1 MTKDNILLEPGSLWN
16 KIVEQTEYARQCGAL
31 QSIETDYQF
40 IEHNGISF
48 LVRTLS
54 NLARKEK
61 AQQQRKQQQKLTG
74 ESLAPETLEGLSLDS
89 NSRARTPR
97 LFDKSASPGETSSVY
112 DREGCAGD
120 PHISALDS
128 RSTWG
133 DTPVPTTDDTSATD
147 WLPKTGLS
155 RNRSVTVTNQEFD
168 PFLPYEQDLFVA
180 DISPTH
186 LCLLNKFN
194 VVDHHLLVVTRD
206 FEDQENWLNLA
217 DFQALW
223 VCMQEIDGLAFYNGG
238 KIAGASQ
245 RHKHLQL
252 IPLPF
257 IPEKCHL
264 PIKPAIANAIFNDSI
279 GTIPQFPFRHAIA
292 LLNLPESDTTTE
304 AAQKML
310 ACYYSLLR
318 AVGLDLDSSS
328 QVQTGAYNLLAT
340 KEWML
345 IVPRSQES
353 FSSISIN
360 SLGFAGSLFVR
371 DREQI
376 KLLKEI
382 TPMTILSKV
391 AFLKN

>member
-1 MTKDNILLEPGSLWN
+1 MTEENILLEPDKLWH
-16 KIVEQTEYARQCGAL
+16 KVVEQTKYARQCGAL
-31 QSIETDYQF
+31 QSIDTDHQF

-54 NLARKEK
+54 NLARKEQ
-61 AQQQRKQQQKLTG
+61 AQKQQKLQQKQT
-74 ESLAPETLEGLSLDS
+74 
-89 NSRARTPR
+89 
-97 LFDKSASPGETSSVY
+97 KQ
-112 DREGCAGD
+112 
-120 PHISALDS
+120 
-128 RSTWG
+128 
-133 DTPVPTTDDTSATD
+133 
-147 WLPKTGLS
+147 K
-155 RNRSVTVTNQEFD
+155 FD
-168 PFLPYEQDLFVA
+168 PFLPYEKDLFVA

-217 DFQALW
+217 DFLALW

-238 KIAGASQ
+238 KVAGASQ

-257 IPEKCHL
+257 IPKECYL
-264 PIKPAIANAIFNDSI
+264 PIKPAIATAVFNNSL
-279 GTIPQFPFRHAIA
+279 GTIAQFPFRHAIA
-292 LLNLPESDTTTE
+292 LLDLSKSDSPTG

-310 ACYYSLLR
+310 ASYYSLLQ
-318 AVGLDLDSSS
+318 AVGLDADNNNR
-328 QVQTGAYNLLAT
+328 VQSGAYNLLAT

-376 KLLKEI
+376 KLLESI

-391 AFLKN
+391 AFPNS

>member
-1 MTKDNILLEPGSLWN
+1 MTEKNILLEPGRLWN
-16 KIVEQTEYARQCGAL
+16 KVFEQTEYARQCGAL

-61 AQQQRKQQQKLTG
+61 VQQQQKQQQKQ
-74 ESLAPETLEGLSLDS
+74 
-89 NSRARTPR
+89 
-97 LFDKSASPGETSSVY
+97 TS
-112 DREGCAGD
+112 
-120 PHISALDS
+120 
-128 RSTWG
+128 
-133 DTPVPTTDDTSATD
+133 
-147 WLPKTGLS
+147 
-155 RNRSVTVTNQEFD
+155 QEFD
-168 PFLPYEQDLFVA
+168 PFLPYEEDLFVA

-194 VVDHHLLVVTRD
+194 VVDYHLLIVTRD
-206 FEDQENWLNLA
+206 FEDQETWLNLA
-217 DFQALW
+217 DFRALW
-223 VCMQEIDGLAFYNGG
+223 ACMQEIDGLAFYNGG
-238 KIAGASQ
+238 RLAGASQ

-257 IPEKCHL
+257 IAGECHL
-264 PIKPAIANAIFNDSI
+264 PIKPAVATAVFNNSL
-279 GTIPQFPFRHAIA
+279 GKIPQFPFRHAIA
-292 LLNLPESDTTTE
+292 LLDLIESDSTTE
-304 AAQKML
+304 VAQKML
-310 ACYYSLLR
+310 TCYYSLLQ
-318 AVGLDLDSSS
+318 AVGLNIDSSS
-328 QVQTGAYNLLAT
+328 QVQSGAYNLLAT

-345 IVPRSQES
+345 IVPRSHES

-376 KLLKEI
+376 KLLEEI

-391 AFLKN
+391 AFPDL

>member
-1 MTKDNILLEPGSLWN
+1 MTKDNILLEPGRLWN

-61 AQQQRKQQQKLTG
+61 AQKQRKQKQQQL
-74 ESLAPETLEGLSLDS
+74 
-89 NSRARTPR
+89 
-97 LFDKSASPGETSSVY
+97 
-112 DREGCAGD
+112 
-120 PHISALDS
+120 
-128 RSTWG
+128 
-133 DTPVPTTDDTSATD
+133 
-147 WLPKTGLS
+147 
-155 RNRSVTVTNQEFD
+155 TNQEFD

-217 DFQALW
+217 DFRALW

-264 PIKPAIANAIFNDSI
+264 PIKPAIATAVFNDSL
-279 GTIPQFPFRHAIA
+279 GTVPQFPFRHAIA
-292 LLNLPESDTTTE
+292 LLDLVKSDSPTE

-318 AVGLDLDSSS
+318 TVGLEVDSNS
-328 QVQTGAYNLLAT
+328 QVQSGAYNLLAT

-376 KLLKEI
+376 KLLEEI

-391 AFLKN
+391 AFPTL

>member
-1 MTKDNILLEPGSLWN
+1 MTEENILLEPDKLWN
-16 KIVEQTEYARQCGAL
+16 KVAEQTKYARQCGAL
-31 QSIETDYQF
+31 KSIETDYQF

-54 NLARKEK
+54 NLARKEQ
-61 AQQQRKQQQKLTG
+61 AQKQQKL
-74 ESLAPETLEGLSLDS
+74 EQLQ
-89 NSRARTPR
+89 
-97 LFDKSASPGETSSVY
+97 
-112 DREGCAGD
+112 
-120 PHISALDS
+120 
-128 RSTWG
+128 
-133 DTPVPTTDDTSATD
+133 
-147 WLPKTGLS
+147 
-155 RNRSVTVTNQEFD
+155 TNQEFD

-194 VVDHHLLVVTRD
+194 VVDHHLLVVTRK

-217 DFQALW
+217 DFLALW

-238 KIAGASQ
+238 KVAGASQ

-257 IPEKCHL
+257 IPEECYL
-264 PIKPAIANAIFNDSI
+264 PITPAIATAVFNNNSW

-292 LLNLPESDTTTE
+292 LLDLNTSSSFAE

-310 ACYYSLLR
+310 ACYHSLLG
-318 AVGLDLDSSS
+318 AVGLDVDNHNR
-328 QVQTGAYNLLAT
+328 VQSGAYNLLAT

-376 KLLKEI
+376 KLLESI
-382 TPMTILSKV
+382 TPMNILSKV
-391 AFLKN
+391 AFPTHNSNF